1 VKKASA
7 QGEQDRREF
16 LRKSGK
22 YALITPPAITLLL
35 STSLT
40 SDALAK
46 SGGRHHSHKGGKGG
60 KKWGRRFSWSRPFSF
75 KLKRPH

>member
-1 VKKASA
+1 MKKPSP

-16 LRKSGK
+16 LRKCGK
-22 YALITPPAITLLL
+22 YAQITPPAITLLL

-46 SGGRHHSHKGGKGG
+46 SGGRQHSHKGSKGG
-60 KKWGRRFSWSRPFSF
+60 KKWGRRFGWNRRFAF
-75 KLKRPH
+75 KSKRAH